1 MNQLA
6 DHMASPDPPPERQSS
21 IDAQIRARIQ
31 SELAR
36 LRAEEEEVKAEIE
49 RALEKENLDRERAM
63 AGAESSQEGEA
74 GSVKSSAALL
84 GDLEELRSKVD
95 RFKTRRELEGYA
107 QVHAKGEA
115 VVSCYKWVLLC
126 F

>member
-1 MNQLA
+1 
-6 DHMASPDPPPERQSS
+6 MASPDPPPERQSS

-49 RALEKENLDRERAM
+49 HALEKENLDRERAM
-63 AGAESSQEGEA
+63 AGAEGDEA
-74 GSVKSSAALL
+74 GTVKSSTALL

-95 RFKTRRELEGYA
+95 RFKTRRELEDYA
-107 QVHAKGEA
+107 QVQAKGEA
-115 VVSCYKWVLLC
+115 VVSCYKCVLLPALYGTND
-126 F
+126 

>member
-1 MNQLA
+1 M
-6 DHMASPDPPPERQSS
+6 
-21 IDAQIRARIQ
+21 
-31 SELAR
+31 
-36 LRAEEEEVKAEIE
+36 
-49 RALEKENLDRERAM
+49 
-63 AGAESSQEGEA
+63 